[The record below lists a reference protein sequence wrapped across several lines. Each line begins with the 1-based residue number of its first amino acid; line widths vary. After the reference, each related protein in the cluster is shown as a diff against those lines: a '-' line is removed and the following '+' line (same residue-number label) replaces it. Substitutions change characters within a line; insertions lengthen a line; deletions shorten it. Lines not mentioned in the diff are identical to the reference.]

1 MNKNLERIIR
11 TAVKSIL
18 ANTDLSAYRINKIVK
33 AEVSDPASWGV
44 EGDSETCI
52 RRYYENIHRMN
63 VFINFTNH
71 LHARYGI
78 CYEAHRL

>member
-1 MNKNLERIIR
+1 MNKNLERTIR

>member
-1 MNKNLERIIR
+1 MNKNLEHIIR

-33 AEVSDPASWGV
+33 AEVADPASWGPG
-44 EGDSETCI
+44 EDMETCI
-52 RRYYENIHRMN
+52 RRYYENIHGMN
-63 VFINFTNH
+63 VFINFKNR

-78 CYEAHRL
+78 CYEGHC